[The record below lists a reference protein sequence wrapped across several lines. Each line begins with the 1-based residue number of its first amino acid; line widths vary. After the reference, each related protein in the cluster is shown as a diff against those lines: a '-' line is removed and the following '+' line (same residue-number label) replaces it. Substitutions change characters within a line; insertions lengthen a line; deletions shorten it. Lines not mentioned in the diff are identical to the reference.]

1 MLRLARDA
9 DQFCSA
15 SAYHDPS
22 SIKWDGKVD
31 KEKELTP
38 VEADALAKKRKHYGA
53 LMQSPLRV
61 MVCTDHAARGFDWP
75 QVDAV
80 IHFQMPLDAV
90 SSCIGVGEEVG
101 WDDLVG

>member
-1 MLRLARDA
+1 MRFSASRGAKLMLRLARDA

-38 VEADALAKKRKHYGA
+38 VEADALAKKRKHYGGRNRRSV
-53 LMQSPLRV
+53 QLRLSSSLG
-61 MVCTDHAARGFDWP
+61 RSF
-75 QVDAV
+75 DAV
-80 IHFQMPLDAV
+80 ATTCDGLH
-90 SSCIGVGEEVG
+90 
-101 WDDLVG
+101 